1 MVSTSRSGGKMSS
14 VKMTDK
20 DQLERLAAQILLK
33 TGKKFTQQELLTLCV
48 HFTSENLDKFVSQV
62 TKENRIWTQEE
73 IEQLEKE
80 YIIDFGEGT
89 EKLSGSIDDIVYGD
103 QT

>member
-1 MVSTSRSGGKMSS
+1 MISTSRSGGKMSS

-89 EKLSGSIDDIVYGD
+89 EKLSSNIDDIVYGD